1 MEPDRVD
8 GKAQHQGSG
17 RPGEKFA
24 LETAQEF
31 HRRMA
36 SAIEQVQAG
45 IWNAGKHDLIG
56 YSTDF
61 SFGQGRGVQT
71 LALKTDRK
79 STYLRL
85 HWDTVLGTSDASRQQ
100 VRDAIHAAITEL
112 S

>member
-1 MEPDRVD
+1 MMVANRTDPKQASRGGD
-8 GKAQHQGSG
+8 
-17 RPGEKFA
+17 PFP

-45 IWNAGKHDLIG
+45 IWQAGMHDLIG

-71 LALKTDRK
+71 LVLKTHRK
-79 STYLRL
+79 SAYLRL
-85 HWDTVLGTSDASRQQ
+85 HWDTVLGTTEASRQA
-100 VRDAIHAAITEL
+100 VKDALHMAITEL